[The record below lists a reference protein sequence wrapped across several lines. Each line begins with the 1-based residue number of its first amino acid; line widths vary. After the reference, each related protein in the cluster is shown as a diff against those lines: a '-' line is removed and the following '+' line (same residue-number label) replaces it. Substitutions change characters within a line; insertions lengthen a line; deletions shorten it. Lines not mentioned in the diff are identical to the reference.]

1 MIRWRPSQELVVLVS
16 YTVALYMTVVDST
29 IIYTA
34 LPSLARDFHSSL
46 DSAQWVTLSYL
57 LSLAVVVPSSG
68 WIGDRFG
75 TRRTFLIALV
85 LFTGASVLCGLSGS
99 LTQLVIFRVIQG
111 IGGGL
116 IIPVGQAMLFR
127 TFPPARR
134 ARAAGMVALGT
145 SLGPATGPV
154 LGGILTT
161 YLSWRWCFFVN
172 IPFGAAALAIGLLFL
187 AEHRE
192 PAAGRLDLPGFV
204 LAGGGLG
211 LFLYALSEAP
221 VRGWG
226 SPVVIGTGVAGVV
239 ALAALVAVELRS
251 KAPMLNLR
259 LLRNRIFRTTNL
271 VSVCNLGVY
280 SAYLFLMPEFL
291 QLARG
296 ASALSSGLTT
306 FPGAIGVWTSSQIA
320 ARIYPRV
327 GPRRMA
333 VGGAVRRDHRLLPA
347 GARGRAGHQHLGD
360 PAADPLQRVRE
371 RFYRHRGPGLVVR
384 DHLPGRHRPGVRAVP
399 DPDPDRGQYRRGRA
413 GHRRL
418 GRRPGRGDRCRA
430 GPRVPLRVP
439 DRRRDNRPGGRV
451 RADHPGRR
459 RRGHHAPPEQIP
471 APAPPAAGVPRGP
484 ERAPPTPGSPRAGL
498 AGYGLAVA
506 SRIGPRAGLAGR
518 AATGGQGSA
527 RPASWGSSVSWL
539 ASGSGR
545 LASGPAE
552 PASGH
557 CLSST
562 CGISQLARKASAAI
576 GTAIRN
582 TVWIDSA

>member
-1 MIRWRPSQELVVLVS
+1 MIRWRPSQELVVLLS

-46 DSAQWVTLSYL
+46 DAAQWVTLSYL
-57 LSLAVVVPSSG
+57 LSFAVVVPSSG

-111 IGGGL
+111 LGGGL

-127 TFPPARR
+127 TFPPERR

-221 VRGWG
+221 VRGWA
-226 SPVVIGTGVAGVV
+226 SPVVIGTGVTGVA

-259 LLRNRIFRTTNL
+259 LLRNRIFRTTSL

-306 FPGAIGVWTSSQIA
+306 FPGAIGLLTSSQIA

-333 VGGAVRRDHRLLPA
+333 VGGLCGVIIVLPA
-347 GARGRAGHQHLGD
+347 RARGRAGHQHLGD

-371 RFYRHRGPGLVVR
+371 RFYRHRRPDLVVR
-384 DHLPGRHRPGVRAVP
+384 DHLPGRHRPGLRAVP
-399 DPDPDRGQYRRGRA
+399 DPEPGRGRYRRGRA

-418 GRRPGRGDRCRA
+418 GGRPGRGDRRRA
-430 GPRVPLRVP
+430 GPRVPLCVP
-439 DRRRDNRPGGRV
+439 DRRRDNRPRRRV
-451 RADHPGRR
+451 RADHPGR
-459 RRGHHAPPEQIP
+459 
-471 APAPPAAGVPRGP
+471 
-484 ERAPPTPGSPRAGL
+484 
-498 AGYGLAVA
+498 
-506 SRIGPRAGLAGR
+506 
-518 AATGGQGSA
+518 
-527 RPASWGSSVSWL
+527 
-539 ASGSGR
+539 
-545 LASGPAE
+545 
-552 PASGH
+552 
-557 CLSST
+557 
-562 CGISQLARKASAAI
+562 
-576 GTAIRN
+576 
-582 TVWIDSA
+582 

>member
-1 MIRWRPSQELVVLVS
+1 MIRWRPSQELVVLLS

-46 DSAQWVTLSYL
+46 DAAQWVTLSYL

-111 IGGGL
+111 LGGGL

-145 SLGPATGPV
+145 SLGPATGPL

-172 IPFGAAALAIGLLFL
+172 IPFGAAALAIGMAFL

-226 SPVVIGTGVAGVV
+226 SPVVIGTGVAGVA

-306 FPGAIGVWTSSQIA
+306 FPGAIGIWTSSQIA

-333 VGGAVRRDHRLLPA
+333 IGGLCGVITVFCLLGLAVGLDTSIWVIRLLTLCNGFANGFTVIAVQASSFATISPADTGRASALFQTQTRVAGSIGVAVLVTVVSVAAPA
-347 GARGRAGHQHLGD
+347 GATGAALVPAFHYAFLTAAAITVLAAGFALTIRD
-360 PAADPLQRVRE
+360 ADAA
-371 RFYRHRGPGLVVR
+371 
-384 DHLPGRHRPGVRAVP
+384 ATM
-399 DPDPDRGQYRRGRA
+399 
-413 GHRRL
+413 
-418 GRRPGRGDRCRA
+418 
-430 GPRVPLRVP
+430 
-439 DRRRDNRPGGRV
+439 RRREPV
-451 RADHPGRR
+451 P
-459 RRGHHAPPEQIP
+459 APAPAP
-471 APAPPAAGVPRGP
+471 APAPPAAGVP
-484 ERAPPTPGSPRAGL
+484 PGIGEGGADAG
-498 AGYGLAVA
+498 
-506 SRIGPRAGLAGR
+506 
-518 AATGGQGSA
+518 
-527 RPASWGSSVSWL
+527 
-539 ASGSGR
+539 
-545 LASGPAE
+545 
-552 PASGH
+552 
-557 CLSST
+557 
-562 CGISQLARKASAAI
+562 
-576 GTAIRN
+576 
-582 TVWIDSA
+582 